1 MSWRCLSRCLL
12 LGRVVVVVLVR
23 NRMSRGAL
31 LPSNRRVKNG
41 TGGADTAASDTD
53 YEGAARIC
61 RGCTGMRCGIMIRR
75 SHGAVAW

>member
-23 NRMSRGAL
+23 NRMSRGL

-41 TGGADTAASDTD
+41 TGVADTAASDTD

-61 RGCTGMRCGIMIRR
+61 RGCAGMRCGIMIRC
-75 SHGAVAW
+75 SHGAVDW